1 MSFIRTR
8 GGKGTAYDMMFLFV
22 IPDTPLK
29 EVNNNAEDQ
38 TYTAQCLAGTCFP
51 FTAYRD
57 NLTKKRASAMMA
69 LSSDGAASAIAIL
82 WSDSN

>member
-8 GGKGTAYDMMFLFV
+8 GKKGTAYDMMFLFV

-38 TYTAQCLAGTCFP
+38 MYTAQCLARTCFP

-57 NLTKKRASAMMA
+57 NLTNKRDSAIMA
-69 LSSDGAASAIAIL
+69 LSSDGAASAIVIL